1 MYVEGYLRNGQQL
14 TASASGTN
22 VYLATGQ
29 QVQVIC
35 KPSHHLYTLRRG
47 DQIRLPDDLKFDEVE
62 VTNLGPDGDIELVC
76 IDGRFYPTI
85 DGSSINV
92 AADFKAEN
100 LDVRFDGRQPVE
112 LLPNQQ
118 VIATLKDFP
127 DILPVH
133 VDNPVSF
140 PEVQKVNVVAER
152 TPNLRFVAHNTMTQ
166 SGTIT
171 GNVQRKE
178 LILKASDDNTATI
191 WMGGYADK
199 GYGLRPG
206 EGFVLSNGAS
216 MDVLIPTNCKLF
228 VSEITA

>member
-1 MYVEGYLRNGQQL
+1 MYVEGYLKSGQKL

-22 VYLATGQ
+22 VYLASGK

-35 KPSHHLYTLRRG
+35 KPSEHVYILRRG
-47 DQIRLPDDLKFDEVE
+47 DQVRLPEGLTFDAVE
-62 VTNLGPDGDIELVC
+62 VTNLGPDEDIELVC

-85 DGSSINV
+85 DGSSLNMV
-92 AADFKAEN
+92 ADLTVEN
-100 LDVRFDGRQPVE
+100 LDVRFDGRQPVA
-112 LLPNQQ
+112 LPPTQQ
-118 VIATLKDFP
+118 VIAKLKDFP
-127 DILPVH
+127 DVLPVQ
-133 VDNPVSF
+133 VENPVQA

-152 TPNLRFVAHNTMTQ
+152 TPSLRFVAHETMTQ

-171 GNVQRKE
+171 GNVKRKE
-178 LILKASDDNTATI
+178 LILKASDENTDTI

-216 MDVLIPTNCKLF
+216 VEVLIPTNCKLF
-228 VSEITA
+228 ISETTA